1 VKISRV
7 KTSNLQLGLE
17 EETNQVLKVMTY
29 DPDEARQLLAEA
41 GYPDGKGF
49 PKFNI
54 LINQ

>member
-1 VKISRV
+1 MSRV

-41 GYPDGKGF
+41 SYPDGKGF
-49 PKFNI
+49 TF
-54 LINQ
+54 